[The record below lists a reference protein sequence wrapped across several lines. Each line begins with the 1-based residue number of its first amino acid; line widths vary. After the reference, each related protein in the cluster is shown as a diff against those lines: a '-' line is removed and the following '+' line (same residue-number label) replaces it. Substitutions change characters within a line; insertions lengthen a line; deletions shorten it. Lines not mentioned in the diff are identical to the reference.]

1 MKRIEQITRRGF
13 LRFLLVLGTVG
24 SVTPLRAL
32 AGLGRMDDTTLLGL
46 KLRRQLNNKHSA
58 KVIGHEYLTQIP
70 DEASVEKLV
79 ALICKR
85 DENYSGL
92 LQADDASL
100 RKMIQD
106 RQRDDFANGRTVNV
120 KGWILS
126 QTEARLFALTA
137 VF

>member
-13 LRFLLVLGTVG
+13 LRFLLVLGAVG

-32 AGLGRMDDTTLLGL
+32 AGPGRTDVTSLLAL

-58 KVIGHEYLTQIP
+58 KVIGREYLTQIP

-85 DENYSGL
+85 GENYSGL

-106 RQRDDFANGRTVNV
+106 RQRDDFANGRTVRI

-126 QTEARLFALTA
+126 QTEVRLYALA
-137 VF
+137 VVI

>member
-13 LRFLLVLGTVG
+13 LRLLLVLGAVG
-24 SVTPLRAL
+24 FVTPLRAL
-32 AGLGRMDDTTLLGL
+32 AGPGRTDDTSLLAL

-58 KVIGHEYLTQIP
+58 KVIGREYLTQIP

-79 ALICKR
+79 ALICNR
-85 DENYSGL
+85 GESYSGL

-106 RQRDDFANGRTVNV
+106 RQRDDFANGRTVRI

-126 QTEARLFALTA
+126 QTEVRLYALA
-137 VF
+137 VVT

>member
-1 MKRIEQITRRGF
+1 MKRIGQITRRGF
-13 LRFLLVLGTVG
+13 LQFLLVLGAVG

-32 AGLGRMDDTTLLGL
+32 AGPGRTDDTSLLAL

-58 KVIGHEYLTQIP
+58 KVIGREYLTQIP

-85 DENYSGL
+85 DGNYSGL

-106 RQRDDFANGRTVNV
+106 RQRDDFANGNTVRI

-126 QTEARLFALTA
+126 QTEVRLYALA
-137 VF
+137 VVI